1 VTRVRICPRRVP
13 SFKDRLDADAATEA
27 FLEHECDRMLLA
39 ALAGERAGGAAGR
52 VRPRRLHHVDH
63 REEMRQI
70 HDEIWPIL
78 ECYPDRV
85 DDPSPQSP
93 DVRAA
98 RVFFFICVSPGR

>member
-1 VTRVRICPRRVP
+1 MTCVGICPRRVP
-13 SFKDRLDADAATEA
+13 SLRTGST
-27 FLEHECDRMLLA
+27 RMRRPKRSLGTSSTGCFLA

-78 ECYPDRV
+78 EC
-85 DDPSPQSP
+85 
-93 DVRAA
+93 
-98 RVFFFICVSPGR
+98 